1 MGGVIMAFHVIH
13 CPVCGKVMGANEL
26 AFDFGELINIALEKM
41 KNRHFGSSEEWFDLT
56 KLRLC
61 LYLTLENLVKDYG
74 FKQSSDNSYRG
85 KFVFTTDNLGKQL
98 VKIANTDKASIDII
112 ASTTDCI
119 EYENL
124 THFMARSR
132 DEDIDELAERIQ
144 EIAFRVKN
152 NRGVTIVNFDVVVK
166 MQEDDQGNIFAN
178 KLEVTFED
186 KKTKNIS
193 KFVCKGKE
201 GYPCGKELYGHAG
214 RYKEIIIGLA
224 GTARVGK
231 TAYLAALLA
240 SIMREGDG
248 IEKLGY
254 DQNVLINIAYSGD
267 GWKTFKNYLLEPY
280 VYGKK
285 IAKTP
290 VLRDTSS
297 DNKEAV
303 PLFSLTFR
311 VNNQRNYI
319 FTFIDMPG
327 EVYDDAIDNESGAD
341 YVTAQRE
348 IIKSADMIW
357 LCIAP
362 SQIAKQ
368 HIVATADQVNINI
381 MEAFANI
388 EKTMQAIQ
396 MTKKIPTAVLITRS
410 DEATED
416 YGIFNPGFNPFAS
429 SDNPMRYLNQK
440 NKNSPWVN
448 EQGAL
453 FYSNMKWFVEK
464 SFQYLNLT
472 PAIPAT
478 IENIFGD
485 FIPLAVASYGF
496 SVDNP
501 LADKTRSSNLPIPSM
516 IEGPFLWTL
525 AALGIIPVYKEE
537 LVTRQRKKMFGLM
550 SETYQQLENVL
561 VSSQDIK
568 KIFYYPSQVGR

>member
-1 MGGVIMAFHVIH
+1 MAFHKVH
-13 CPVCGKVMGANEL
+13 CPVCGRVMDASEL
-26 AFDFGELINIALEKM
+26 AFDFGDLINIALEKT
-41 KNRHFGSSEEWFDLT
+41 KNRHFGSSEEWYDLT
-56 KLRLC
+56 GLKLC
-61 LYLTLENLVKDYG
+61 LYLTLEDLVKEYG
-74 FKQSSDNSYRG
+74 FKQSGDNTYRG
-85 KFVFTTDNLGKQL
+85 NFVFTTDDLGKHL
-98 VKIANTDKASIDII
+98 IKIANTTRATIDILV
-112 ASTTDCI
+112 SSVDNI

-124 THFMARSR
+124 THFMAKSH
-132 DEDIDELAERIQ
+132 DDDIDELAEKIQ
-144 EIAFRVKN
+144 DIANRVKN
-152 NRGVTIVNFDVVVK
+152 NKGVVIASFDVIVK
-166 MQEDDQGNIFAN
+166 MQDDDQGNSFAN
-178 KLEVTFED
+178 KLEVTFDD
-186 KKTKNIS
+186 KRTKNIS
-193 KFVCKGKE
+193 KFVCRGKD
-201 GYPCGKELYGHAG
+201 GFPCGKELYGHAG

-248 IEKLGY
+248 IDTLGH

-267 GWKTFKNYLLEPY
+267 GWKAFKADLLEPY

-290 VLRDTSS
+290 VLRDMSS

-303 PLFSLTFR
+303 PLFSMTFK
-311 VNNQRNYI
+311 VNNRKNYI

-327 EVYDDAIDNESGAD
+327 EVYDDAIGNESGAD
-341 YVTAQRE
+341 FVTAQRE
-348 IIKSADMIW
+348 IIRSADMIW

-362 SQIAKQ
+362 SQIAKK

-388 EKTMQAIQ
+388 EKTMQAIS

-410 DEATED
+410 DEATEE

-429 SDNPMRYLNQK
+429 VKNPMQYLN
-440 NKNSPWVN
+440 NKTINSPWVN
-448 EQGAL
+448 ENGIL
-453 FYSNMKWFVEK
+453 FYSNMKWFIDK
-464 SFQYLNLT
+464 SFKYLNLT

-478 IENIFGD
+478 IENIFGS
-485 FIPLAVASYGF
+485 FTPLAVASYGF

-501 LADKTRSSNLPIPSM
+501 LADKGSGSNLPIPSM

-537 LVTRQRKKMFGLM
+537 IVTKQRKKMFGLVT
-550 SETYQQLENVL
+550 ETYQEIENVL
-561 VSSQDIK
+561 VTPDQIG
-568 KIFYYPSQVGR
+568 KIFYYPSQVK